1 MRALLCLLK
10 SCLLGP
16 CLLGLCLL
24 APSAQAADI
33 EWPQWE
39 RFKSALISA
48 DGRVI
53 DASDERLIT
62 TSEGQSY
69 ALFFA
74 LVAND
79 QDTFAR
85 LLAWTQNNLAES
97 DLGARLPA
105 WLWGHDQQEDRW
117 GVLDSN
123 SASDADL
130 WLAYTLLEAGDL
142 WQRRDYRVLGTRLAR
157 LIAAQEVA
165 DLEGFGPMLLPGN
178 RGFADPPQWRVNPS
192 YVPPQLLSRLSAL
205 GAPWPA
211 IAANVPALLKGTA
224 PQGLAPDWAVWQADA
239 GWQVDPEHGAEG
251 DYDAIRVYLW
261 LGMLAKD
268 APDREAL
275 LVHFAPMALMTK
287 RLGAPPE
294 SIDAESGEHD
304 NTGNASFSAAL
315 LPFLADTPL
324 LEEQRQRL
332 LDNLPADDAYYAQVL
347 TLFGLGWDRGRY
359 RFASDGTLHP
369 AWSSP

>member
-1 MRALLCLLK
+1 MRGLLCLL
-10 SCLLGP
+10 GP
-16 CLLGLCLL
+16 WLLGLCLL
-24 APSAQAADI
+24 APNAQAASV
-33 EWPQWE
+33 EWPLWE
-39 RFKSALISA
+39 RFKNALISD

-53 DASDERLIT
+53 DVSDERMIT

-79 QDTFAR
+79 QDTFER

-105 WLWGHDQQEDRW
+105 WLWGHDESEDRW
-117 GVLDSN
+117 GVLDAN

-130 WLAYTLLEAGDL
+130 WIAYTLLEAGNL
-142 WQRRDYRVLGTRLAR
+142 WQRRDYQVLGTRMAR
-157 LIAAQEVA
+157 LIADQEVTN
-165 DLEGFGPMLLPGN
+165 LEGFGPMLLPGK
-178 RGFADPPQWRVNPS
+178 RGFADPPRWRVNPS
-192 YVPPQLLSRLSAL
+192 YVPPQILSRLSAL
-205 GAPWPA
+205 GAPWDA
-211 IAANVPALLKGTA
+211 VAENVPALLKETA
-224 PQGLAPDWAVWQADA
+224 PQGFAPDWAAWRADE

-268 APDREAL
+268 APGREAL
-275 LVHFAPMALMTK
+275 LVHFAPMALLTK

-294 SIDAESGEHD
+294 SIDAQSGEHEAL
-304 NTGNASFSAAL
+304 GNASFSAAL
-315 LPFLADTPL
+315 LPFLADTPF

-332 LDNLPADDAYYAQVL
+332 LDNFPAEDAYYAQVL
-347 TLFGLGWDRGRY
+347 TLFGLGWDQGRY
-359 RFASDGTLHP
+359 RFANDGTLQP
-369 AWSSP
+369 EWSSP

>member
-1 MRALLCLLK
+1 MRMLLCLL
-10 SCLLGP
+10 
-16 CLLGLCLL
+16 GLWLL
-24 APSAQAADI
+24 APSTQAASV
-33 EWPQWE
+33 EWPAWE
-39 RFKSALISA
+39 RFKSALISD

-53 DASDERLIT
+53 DVSDERLIT

-85 LLAWTQNNLAES
+85 LLAWTQNNLAKS

-105 WLWGHDQQEDRW
+105 WLWGHDKDDNRW
-117 GVLDSN
+117 GVLDAN

-130 WLAYTLLEAGDL
+130 WIAYSLLEAGRL
-142 WQRRDYRVLGTRLAR
+142 WQRRDYQVLGTRLAR
-157 LIAAQEVA
+157 LVAEQEVA

-178 RGFADPPQWRVNPS
+178 TGFADPPLWRVNPS
-192 YVPPQLLSRLSAL
+192 YVPPQLLRRLSVL

-211 IAANVPALLKGTA
+211 IADNVPALLKGTA
-224 PQGLAPDWAVWQADA
+224 PKGLAPDWAAWHADH
-239 GWQVDPEHGAEG
+239 GWQPDPVHGVEG

-261 LGMLAKD
+261 LGMLAED
-268 APDREAL
+268 APGRESL
-275 LVHFAPMALMTK
+275 LVHFAPMALLTK

-294 SIDAESGEHD
+294 SIDAQSGEHD
-304 NTGNASFSAAL
+304 NTANTSFSAAL
-315 LPFLADTPL
+315 LPLLADTSL

-332 LDNLPADDAYYAQVL
+332 LDNPPADDAYYAQVL

-359 RFASDGTLHP
+359 RFANDGTLQP
-369 AWSSP
+369 EWSSP